1 MNNPRLAGRYAKS
14 LLDLS
19 IEQKSLEAVI
29 DDMKLLQKIC
39 KGNPDFVALLKSP
52 VINSDKKQKIIESIT
67 QKNVSKITTL
77 FIRLLI
83 NKTRESNLPEIVDA
97 FIKQYNV
104 LNNIHTVQFTTAMP
118 ISVELQE
125 EIVNKIKAD
134 KALHSIELETVI
146 DESIIGGFKLQ
157 LGDILVDASVSRDLI
172 DIRRQFQNND
182 YIRQIR

>member
-19 IEQKSLEAVI
+19 IEQKSLDTVI
-29 DDMKLLQKIC
+29 NDMKLLHKIC

-52 VINSDKKQKIIESIT
+52 VISSDKKQKIIESIT
-67 QKNVSKITTL
+67 QNNVSNITTL

-83 NKTRESNLPEIVDA
+83 NKTRESNLPEIANA
-97 FIKQYNV
+97 FIDQYNE
-104 LNNIHTVQFTTAMP
+104 LNNIHTVKFTTAAP
-118 ISVELQE
+118 VSAELQA
-125 EIVNKIKAD
+125 EIVNKVKED
-134 KALHSIELETVI
+134 KALHSIELETSI
-146 DESIIGGFKLQ
+146 DESLIGGFKLQ
-157 LGDILVDASVSRDLI
+157 LGDILVDASISRDLT